1 MAAFVS
7 GGAIPVALRG
17 TSNAINFH
25 IVDWCTC
32 LWQLPNCDCF
42 CTACCELSL
51 LLFSL
56 LLLLLLRRC
65 MAAVSVCRPD
75 ILFFGGS

>member
-51 LLFSL
+51 LL
-56 LLLLLLRRC
+56 LRRC
-65 MAAVSVCRPD
+65 MAAVSVCSPD
-75 ILFFGGS
+75 ILFFGVS